1 MISLTLAEINLMI
14 LYNPGSRMG
23 LVAELNNMTQ
33 YLTDDEDDLRSLSH
47 SVIRKLNQMTD
58 SEFDALDLSPDT
70 LKGW

>member
-1 MISLTLAEINLMI
+1 MKSLSLAEINLMI

-23 LVAELNNMTQ
+23 LVVELKNMMQ

-58 SEFDALDLSPDT
+58 FEFDALNLSPDT

>member
-58 SEFDALDLSPDT
+58 SEFGALDLSPDT